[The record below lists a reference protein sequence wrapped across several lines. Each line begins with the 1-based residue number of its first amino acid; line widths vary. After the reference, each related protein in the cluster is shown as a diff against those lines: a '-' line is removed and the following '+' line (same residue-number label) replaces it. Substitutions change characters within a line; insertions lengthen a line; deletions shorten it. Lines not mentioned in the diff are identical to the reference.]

1 MRIEHLRAEHDVSI
15 RWRAF
20 PLHPET
26 PDQGIS
32 LEQLFGTG
40 SAEITAMV
48 ARLKQVAA
56 ELDLPFGDR
65 HMTFNS
71 RLAQELGKWAESLG
85 RGEAFHWTT
94 FKTYFAEGRNLAR
107 QEVLLDLARTVGL
120 DPEKAREVITE
131 RRFRPHVDHDWEMS
145 RETGITA
152 VPTFLYGKNRL
163 VGAQPYEALVPLVT
177 TPSRIL

>member
-1 MRIEHLRAEHDVSI
+1 MRIEHLQAEHDVPI

-40 SAEITAMV
+40 SAEITAMM
-48 ARLKQVAA
+48 ARLKQVSAK
-56 ELDLPFGDR
+56 LNLPFGDR

-85 RGEAFHWTT
+85 RGEAFHWAT
-94 FKTYFAEGRNLAR
+94 FKAYFAEGCNLAR
-107 QEVLLDLARTVGL
+107 KEVLLDLARTVGL
-120 DPEKAREVITE
+120 DPEKAREAITE
-131 RRFRPHVDHDWEMS
+131 RRFRQYVDQDWEIS
-145 RETGITA
+145 REMGITA

-163 VGAQPYEALVPLVT
+163 VGAQPYEALVQLVT
-177 TPSRIL
+177 TPSQVF